1 MGTAMLRV
9 KLVKA
14 ALGQIPLDLVIENL
28 KVVNV
33 YTGEIEDGSLGIL
46 DGRIVSLNPDGLERE
61 ETWDGQGRYAMP
73 GFIDAHVHLDSSL
86 ITPEMLASLIVP
98 IGTTVM
104 LADPMESINVGGYQG
119 LEALLTARDSLP
131 YHLYIEVSSRVPT
144 APGLETTGGELGLEE
159 VRDVL
164 TWDSAISLGE
174 LDPSKVLG
182 LKEEYF
188 KKVEAAHASGK
199 IANGHAAGLSGRQL
213 EAYVCGGLSDD
224 HECIDYQEAF
234 ERLQLGLPIFV
245 REGSTE
251 RNLEPIIKGVVEKKL
266 DTRHLMFCT
275 DDKHPDDI
283 LEEGHI
289 DYMINKAIE
298 LGLDPVTAIQMATI
312 NAAVHFRVD
321 GELGSLTP
329 GRWADIVLSD
339 ELQRITPTHVFYKGE
354 LVAQDGQLVKEPE
367 SVSYPNW
374 FSSTV
379 QVTRG
384 TKEEDFRLEHPG
396 PQAEVKVIG
405 LYPVQIINKVEK
417 ALLTVEDGNVIG
429 DPEQDVLKIA
439 VVERY
444 GKNGNIG
451 ISFVRGFGL
460 KRGAIASSVAHD
472 HHNIIVA
479 GTNEKDMACCVR
491 AVQEMQGGLVVAADD
506 RMRGKMP
513 LPLGGLMSELSA
525 KDAIAVLDEI
535 TEIYHELGGTLP
547 APFMT
552 ISFISLPTV
561 PEFGLTD
568 KGLVDV
574 RAHTLVSPFVE

>member
-1 MGTAMLRV
+1 METALLRV

-46 DGRIVSLNPDGLERE
+46 EGRIVSLNPDGLERK
-61 ETWDGQGRYAMP
+61 ETWDGEGRYAMP

-104 LADPMESINVGGYQG
+104 LADPMESTNVGGYKG
-119 LEALLTARDSLP
+119 LEALLTARESLP
-131 YHLYIEVSSRVPT
+131 YHLFIEVSSRVPT

-159 VRDVL
+159 VRDIL

-188 KKVEAAHASGK
+188 KKVEAAHKLGK

-213 EAYVCGGLSDD
+213 EAYICGGLSDD
-224 HECIDYQEAF
+224 HECVDYEEAI
-234 ERLQLGLPIFV
+234 ERLRLGLPIFV

-251 RNLEPIIKGVVEKKL
+251 RNLEPIIKGVVEENF

-289 DYMINKAIE
+289 DYMINRAID
-298 LGLDPVTAIQMATI
+298 LGLDPVTAIQMATV

-321 GELGSLTP
+321 GELGSLAP
-329 GRWADIVLSD
+329 GRWADIVLAD
-339 ELQRITPTHVFYKGE
+339 ELRHIEPTHVFYKGE
-354 LVAQDGQLVKEPE
+354 LVAQDGELVKAPE
-367 SVSYPNW
+367 SVSYPAW
-374 FSSTV
+374 FSSTM

-384 TKEEDFRLEHPG
+384 TKGEDFRLEHPG
-396 PQAEVKVIG
+396 SQAEVKVID
-405 LYPVQIINKVEK
+405 LYPVQIINRAEK
-417 ALLTVEDGNVIG
+417 ALLKVEDGNVVG

-451 ISFVRGFGL
+451 ISFVKGFGM

-479 GTNEKDMACCVR
+479 GTNERDIACCVR

-506 RMRGKMP
+506 RVLGKMP
-513 LPLGGLMSELSA
+513 LPLGGLMSELNA
-525 KDAIAVLDEI
+525 KEAIAVLDEV
-535 TEIYHELGGTLP
+535 TEIYHDLGGTLP

-574 RAHTLVSPFVE
+574 REHKLVSPFVE